1 MKAENVQSNT
11 SAPFIA
17 GSRFGKFHNEQSTLL
32 TTRLL
37 EDAKAIHTVNDLK
50 DYVIGYREALT
61 ISDSS
66 RQAMAS
72 MVRTILKV
80 ATGLDAKLCEY
91 HKVKTPAAGQK
102 VVKAKMDKGAK
113 GIDSL
118 AKALRIPSA
127 GKAEGEGEGSEPTA
141 NDAKDLPTLWSTF
154 IGDALNNGHTKDDIA
169 AFLRETLDT
178 IPEEEYTP
186 TDADYY

>member
-17 GSRFGKFHNEQSTLL
+17 GRQFGKFHNDQSALL
-32 TTRLL
+32 SVRLL
-37 EDAKAIHTVNDLK
+37 DDAKKIHTAQDMK
-50 DYVIGYREALT
+50 DYIAGYKETLT
-61 ISDSS
+61 GTDGSKDS
-66 RQAMAS
+66 MAS

-80 ATGLDAKLCEY
+80 ATGLDTKLCEY

-127 GKAEGEGEGSEPTA
+127 GKAEGDGEGSEPTA
-141 NDAKDLPTLWSTF
+141 KDAKDLATLWSTF
-154 IGDALNNGHTKDDIA
+154 MGDALNNGHTKDDIA
-169 AFLRETLDT
+169 AFLVTVDLS
-178 IPEEEYTP
+178 
-186 TDADYY
+186 A

>member
-17 GSRFGKFHNEQSTLL
+17 GRQFGKFHNEHSTLL
-32 TTRLL
+32 SVRLL
-37 EDAKAIHTVNDLK
+37 DDAKKIHTVQDMK
-50 DYVIGYREALT
+50 DYIAGYKETLT
-61 ISDSS
+61 GTDSS
-66 RQAMAS
+66 KDAMAS

-141 NDAKDLPTLWSTF
+141 NDAKDLATLWSTF
-154 IGDALNNGHTKDDIA
+154 MGDALNNGHTKDDIA
-169 AFLRETLDT
+169 AFLVTVDLS
-178 IPEEEYTP
+178 
-186 TDADYY
+186 A

>member
-1 MKAENVQSNT
+1 MKAQNIQSNT
-11 SAPFIA
+11 SAPFLA
-17 GSRFGKFHNEQSTLL
+17 GSMFGKFHNEQSTLL
-32 TTRLL
+32 TVRLL
-37 EDAKAIHTVNDLK
+37 DDAKKIYTENDLK
-50 DYVIGYREALT
+50 DYVVGYREALT
-61 ISDSS
+61 ISDAS

-118 AKALRIPSA
+118 AKALRIPAAPKVSDSD
-127 GKAEGEGEGSEPTA
+127 GESDAEPTA
-141 NDAKDLPTLWSTF
+141 KNAPSLEAELKAFVKKQHDNGYTNLD
-154 IGDALNNGHTKDDIA
+154 IGNAMAALSIELCRA
-169 AFLRETLDT
+169 
-178 IPEEEYTP
+178 
-186 TDADYY
+186 

>member
-17 GSRFGKFHNEQSTLL
+17 GRQFGKFHNEQSALL
-32 TTRLL
+32 SVRLL
-37 EDAKAIHTVNDLK
+37 DDAKKIHTVQDMK
-50 DYVIGYREALT
+50 DYIAGYKETLT
-61 ISDSS
+61 GTDGSKDS
-66 RQAMAS
+66 RAS

-127 GKAEGEGEGSEPTA
+127 GKADGEGEGSEPTA
-141 NDAKDLPTLWSTF
+141 NDAKNLADLWSTF
-154 IGDALNNGHTKDDIA
+154 MGEAMKNGHTKDDIA
-169 AFLRETLDT
+169 AFIATLDLSK
-178 IPEEEYTP
+178 
-186 TDADYY
+186 

>member
-11 SAPFIA
+11 SAPYIA

-32 TTRLL
+32 TVRLL
-37 EDAKAIHTVNDLK
+37 DDAKAIHTVNDLK

-80 ATGLDAKLCEY
+80 ATSLDSKLCEY

-102 VVKAKMDKGAK
+102 VVKTKMDKGAK

-127 GKAEGEGEGSEPTA
+127 GKAEGESEPTA
-141 NDAKDLPTLWSTF
+141 KDAPSLEAELEAFVKKQHD
-154 IGDALNNGHTKDDIA
+154 NGHTNYDIGNAMA
-169 AFLRETLDT
+169 ALAIELCR
-178 IPEEEYTP
+178 
-186 TDADYY
+186 A

>member
-11 SAPFIA
+11 SAPYIA

-32 TTRLL
+32 TVRLL
-37 EDAKAIHTVNDLK
+37 DDAKSIHTVNDLK

-80 ATGLDAKLCEY
+80 ATGIDAKLCDY

-102 VVKAKMDKGAK
+102 VVKAKWIRARRV
-113 GIDSL
+113 STHSPRRYASPVL
-118 AKALRIPSA
+118 AKPR
-127 GKAEGEGEGSEPTA
+127 
-141 NDAKDLPTLWSTF
+141 AKDQNRPPMMPRIWQRYGQRSWAT
-154 IGDALNNGHTKDDIA
+154 
-169 AFLRETLDT
+169 R
-178 IPEEEYTP
+178 
-186 TDADYY
+186 

>member
-17 GSRFGKFHNEQSTLL
+17 GRQFGKFHNDQSALL
-32 TTRLL
+32 SVRLL
-37 EDAKAIHTVNDLK
+37 DDAKKIHTVQDMK
-50 DYVIGYREALT
+50 DYIAGYKETLT
-61 ISDSS
+61 GTDGSKDS
-66 RQAMAS
+66 MAS

-127 GKAEGEGEGSEPTA
+127 GKADGDGEGSEPTA
-141 NDAKDLPTLWSTF
+141 KDAPSLEAELKAFVQKQHENGYTNLD
-154 IGDALNNGHTKDDIA
+154 IGNAMAALAIE
-169 AFLRETLDT
+169 LCRS
-178 IPEEEYTP
+178 
-186 TDADYY
+186 